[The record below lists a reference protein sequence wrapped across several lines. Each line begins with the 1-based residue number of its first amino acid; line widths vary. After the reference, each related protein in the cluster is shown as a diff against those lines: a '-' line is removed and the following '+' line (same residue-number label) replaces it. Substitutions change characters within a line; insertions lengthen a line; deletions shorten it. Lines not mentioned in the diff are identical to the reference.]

1 MHGVVERKLWS
12 DWFPSV
18 KTLPSCTICE
28 SERTLALKE
37 NQVAYRGRRFSLYEC
52 LDCSVWFSPAE
63 DFYLVANDDYQEV
76 FLKAERQLAA
86 ERRFEIVETID
97 LKSFTKIVEI
107 GCSLGDVLK
116 MVRDRYPN
124 ATVCGLEDSLKMSE
138 YVRERGLQ
146 CYSSA
151 AEVPFKAD
159 LIYANHVFEHFKHP
173 DDFFRILKT
182 LGESSFEVR
191 ITFPN
196 KDNFFIKKGLFPDL
210 HLPQN
215 RFYYSLEQV
224 KKIFIKQGFEI
235 LEARTLEKNRFADN
249 LRQCLYNLLR
259 EDLGLFKQVIESLSN
274 SLEIKIKGENIRDIE
289 HYIEAMDLGSEGLI
303 QARKVKKTP

>member
-1 MHGVVERKLWS
+1 MSELIENKLWES
-12 DWFPSV
+12 WFPDRKVNIQCTICDSV
-18 KTLPSCTICE
+18 KTLK
-28 SERTLALKE
+28 LKE

-52 LDCSVWFSPAE
+52 LDCSIWFSPAE
-63 DFYLVANDDYQEV
+63 DFYFVTNDDYQEV

-97 LKSFTKIVEI
+97 LKRFTKIVEI

-116 MVRDRYPN
+116 MVRDKHPN
-124 ATVCGLEDSLKMSE
+124 AELCGLEDSLKMSE

-146 CYSSA
+146 CFSSA
-151 AEVPFKAD
+151 SEVPFKAD
-159 LIYANHVFEHFKHP
+159 LVYANHVFEHFKHP
-173 DDFFRILKT
+173 NDFFRILKT

-210 HLPQN
+210 HLPQH
-215 RFYYSLEQV
+215 RFYYSLDQV

-235 LEARTLEKNRFADN
+235 LEAKTLEKNRFADN
-249 LRQCLYNLLR
+249 LRQCLYNLFR
-259 EDLGLFKQVIESLSN
+259 EDLGLYKQVTESLSDRKSTRLN
-274 SLEIKIKGENIRDIE
+274 SSHSSVSRMPSS
-289 HYIEAMDLGSEGLI
+289 A
-303 QARKVKKTP
+303 